1 MDNVELSGIQTEKKA
16 LPKEEVKQ
24 KTGLARL
31 MELAMYKKA
40 CMLTAMLMSFLSTI
54 ASFIPYLA
62 IYMVIKEIVRVY
74 PNISELD
81 KSAMGQYAVLAVV
94 GVLINLIF
102 YTISVA
108 LAHVAAYGTLYQ
120 LKIDFIEHITKL
132 PLGFFYKSGTGKLRE
147 ILDNNIESIEG
158 FIAHD
163 LTNMVSA
170 FTAPLIM
177 LVMIFAV
184 DFRFGIAAFLGI
196 IIAFMGYGMTQKQ
209 ELTNKLMKDY
219 QEALQDMGNAATEYV
234 RGITVVKAFKQ
245 TAQSFHR
252 LNDAIKRYM
261 AAVIPYSL
269 SQENMTATLTTLLSA
284 MYLVLIPVGILIG
297 QHTGNYRAFASSFI
311 FYLIFVPAI
320 GNILMKLIYAMAN
333 AANIAGNVDL
343 IDEVLMESEIKDS
356 GKNLSPKGHEIEFK
370 NVTFSYDDKKQVL
383 NNISFKAMEN
393 KVTAIVGSSGGGK
406 STIASLIPR
415 FYDPKDG
422 EILIGGVNIK
432 DMKMEKLMDE
442 VSFVFQ
448 DNFLFET
455 SILENIRMGRKDAT
469 VEEVKAAAKAARCD
483 EFIEKLPNGY
493 DSIYGAKGTKLSGGQ
508 IQRIAIARAIVKNAP
523 ILVLDEATSFSDAE
537 NEYLI
542 QQALNE
548 LMKNKTVIMIAHRL
562 STIMNAHNIL
572 VVEDGK
578 IIESGKFNELL
589 EKNGRFYKLWEN
601 YNAANVWKLKGR
613 A

>member
-1 MDNVELSGIQTEKKA
+1 MDNVELSGIQVEKKE
-16 LPKEEVKQ
+16 KEKKESKE

-31 MELAMYKKA
+31 MELAMYKKG
-40 CMLTAMLMSFLSTI
+40 CMVTAIIMSFLSTV

-62 IYMVIKEIVRVY
+62 IYMVIKEIVSVY

-81 KSAMGQYAVLAVV
+81 KVAMGQYAILAVV
-94 GVLINLIF
+94 GVLVNLIF

-132 PLGFFYKSGTGKLRE
+132 PLGFFYKTGTGKLRE

-163 LTNMVSA
+163 LTNMISA
-170 FTAPLIM
+170 FSAPFIM

-184 DFRFGIAAFLGI
+184 DFRFGIAAFVGI

-245 TAQSFHR
+245 TASSFHR

-261 AAVIPYSL
+261 ATVIPYSL
-269 SQENMTATLTTLLSA
+269 SQENMTATLTTLFAS
-284 MYLVLIPVGILIG
+284 MYLVLIPVGIIIG
-297 QHTGNYRAFASSFI
+297 QHTSNYRAFASSFI

-343 IDEVLMESEIKDS
+343 MDAVLKEEEIVDS
-356 GKNLSPKGHEIEFK
+356 GKDSLVKGHNIEFK
-370 NVTFSYDDKKQVL
+370 NVTFSYDDKKDVL
-383 NNISFKAMEN
+383 KNISFEAKEN
-393 KVTAIVGSSGGGK
+393 KLTAIVGSSGGGK

-422 EILIGGVNIK
+422 EITIGGVNIK
-432 DMKMEKLMDE
+432 DIKMEKLMDE

-469 VEEVKAAAKAARCD
+469 LEEVKAAAKAARCD
-483 EFIEKLPNGY
+483 EFIEKLPNSY

-508 IQRIAIARAIVKNAP
+508 IQRIAIARAIVKNSP

-562 STIMNAHNIL
+562 STIMNADNIL

-578 IIESGKFNELL
+578 LVESGKFNELL
-589 EKNGRFYKLWEN
+589 EKNGRFCKLWEN